1 MGLFKPAVKHEAK
14 LRLAISGPSGSGK
27 TYTSLALATALAG
40 GKPVALVDTE
50 HGSAAKYADTFNF
63 DVLEMTPPFHP
74 DRFGEAIREAAKA
87 GYGVIVLDSLT
98 HAWSGSGGMLDLI
111 DEIAKRK
118 SGGNTFAAWKEGT
131 PIQNRLIDSIVGA
144 GIHVIATM
152 RSKQDFVQ
160 DKDDKGK
167 TVIRKV
173 GMAAQQ
179 REGFEYEFDVVLDM
193 DIDNNAVVAKTRA
206 PALNGRVFPKP
217 GKELAGLLLEW
228 LKGAPSE
235 PVKAVTVV
243 TGPVKPELREGVG
256 EQQGVLATDQVPPL
270 EAARKAFH
278 AQGTAVFG
286 GEWDKARRWLLMRY
300 TTNKTPDDVRVSTHD
315 MTLDELRDLR
325 TSLDKWGVKLVQ
337 QFADY
342 KAEQD
347 AAATEAIAKLNET
360 APGDKDVNFY
370 PEAER
375 EPAIPL

>member
-14 LRLAISGPSGSGK
+14 LRLAIAGPSGSGK

-50 HGSAAKYADTFNF
+50 HGSAAKYADTFAF

-87 GYGVIVLDSLT
+87 GYAVIVLDSLT

-118 SGGNTFAAWKEGT
+118 SSGNTFAAWKEGT

-144 GIHVIATM
+144 NIHVIATM

-217 GKELAGLLLEW
+217 GKEVAGLLLEW

-235 PVKAVTVV
+235 PVFDTLTVT
-243 TGPVKPELREGVG
+243 TPKPEPPKP
-256 EQQGVLATDQVPPL
+256 EQTNGNGNGNGKAAADPL
-270 EAARKAFH
+270 DTARKAFH
-278 AQGTAVFG
+278 AKGVEVFG
-286 GEWDKARRWLLMRY
+286 SEWDKARRWLLMRY
-300 TTNKTPDDVRVSTHD
+300 TTSKTPDDVRVSTHD
-315 MTLDELRDLR
+315 MTLDELRELR
-325 TSLDKWGVKLVQ
+325 GSLDKWGAKLVQ
-337 QFADY
+337 QFAEHQAQEQQELDVVSVQTA
-342 KAEQD
+342 AE
-347 AAATEAIAKLNET
+347 
-360 APGDKDVNFY
+360 
-370 PEAER
+370 
-375 EPAIPL
+375 IPL

>member
-50 HGSAAKYADTFNF
+50 HGSAAKYADTFKF

-74 DRFGEAIREAAKA
+74 DRFGEAIRGAAKE
-87 GYGVIVLDSLT
+87 GYEVIILDSLT

-118 SGGNTFAAWKEGT
+118 SGGNTFTAWKEGT
-131 PIQNRLIDSIVGA
+131 PIQNRLIDGIVGA
-144 GIHVIATM
+144 NIHVIATM

-160 DKDDKGK
+160 DKDEKGK

-179 REGFEYEFDVVLDM
+179 RDGFEYEFDVVLDM

-206 PALNGRVFPKP
+206 PALNGRVFAKP
-217 GKELAGLLLEW
+217 GKELATLLLDW
-228 LKGAPSE
+228 LKGAPAEAKAS
-235 PVKAVTVV
+235 AVTQV
-243 TGPVKPELREGVG
+243 TPPAPVASVAPEVAKAASGNGNKPD
-256 EQQGVLATDQVPPL
+256 ADPL

-278 AQGTAVFG
+278 AQGVDVFG
-286 GEWDKARRWLLMRY
+286 KEWDAARRWLLMRY
-300 TTNKTPDDVRVSTHD
+300 TTKATPDDVRVSTHD
-315 MTLDELRDLR
+315 MTADELRTLR
-325 TSLDKWGVKLVQ
+325 SNMVEYRAGMIK
-337 QFADY
+337 QFAEY
-342 KAEQD
+342 KAAQEKELEQVSV
-347 AAATEAIAKLNET
+347 ET
-360 APGDKDVNFY
+360 ADAV
-370 PEAER
+370 
-375 EPAIPL
+375 PL